1 MIGRPPCQGPLPFNE
16 TSHVLTPA
24 DSQVAPEFH
33 VPPNPRVLNL
43 CHLSPTPGELHAPN
57 LFGALSLKTPA
68 SPRPPDLPPRFP
80 SPGRLQP
87 PALGAL
93 TGLALLPPGAGRRR
107 GRCGA
112 ATSLQLV
119 RWGRRRG
126 GHGVG
131 DLGQRR
137 RRGTDAPSARTI
149 AERGSRGQHKPP
161 RCGHSERGE
170 GQGPSRS
177 AKCAL
182 APASP
187 PARGSSHR
195 NRNSARPPPRSRR
208 GGTGRDAPRAPR
220 GRTVPLHDGG
230 GAPHG
235 AGTRASHPGRA
246 AAARCLRAGPY
257 HPRPGGRRRRASR
270 RAGRL

>member
-1 MIGRPPCQGPLPFNE
+1 M
-16 TSHVLTPA
+16 TPA
-24 DSQVAPEFH
+24 
-33 VPPNPRVLNL
+33 PNSCRA
-43 CHLSPTPGELHAPN
+43 SPTHPLRGPQPE
-57 LFGALSLKTPA
+57 
-68 SPRPPDLPPRFP
+68 DPRFP
-80 SPGRLQP
+80 P
-87 PALGAL
+87 PARPPSEVPQSRGSPAPSPLGAL

-137 RRGTDAPSARTI
+137 RRGTDAPSASTI
-149 AERGSRGQHKPP
+149 AGKGSRGQHKPP
-161 RCGHSERGE
+161 RCGHPEWGE

-187 PARGSSHR
+187 PARGRSHR
-195 NRNSARPPPRSRR
+195 NRNSARLPPPSRR
-208 GGTGRDAPRAPR
+208 GGPGRDAPRAPR
-220 GRTVPLHDGG
+220 GRTVPLHGRGG
-230 GAPHG
+230 GASHG
-235 AGTRASHPGRA
+235 AAARASSPGQA

-257 HPRPGGRRRRASR
+257 HPGTRGCHKRASG

>member
-1 MIGRPPCQGPLPFNE
+1 MTGRPPCQGPLPFNE

-149 AERGSRGQHKPP
+149 AERGSRGQHKPR

-230 GAPHG
+230 DARQP
-235 AGTRASHPGRA
+235 PGRA

>member
-1 MIGRPPCQGPLPFNE
+1 M
-16 TSHVLTPA
+16 
-24 DSQVAPEFH
+24 
-33 VPPNPRVLNL
+33 
-43 CHLSPTPGELHAPN
+43 
-57 LFGALSLKTPA
+57 
-68 SPRPPDLPPRFP
+68 
-80 SPGRLQP
+80 
-87 PALGAL
+87 
-93 TGLALLPPGAGRRR
+93 
-107 GRCGA
+107 
-112 ATSLQLV
+112 
-119 RWGRRRG
+119 
-126 GHGVG
+126 G

-257 HPRPGGRRRRASR
+257 HPRPGSAAGARPGGLAACDRGPLCRREHRPWTAALPTHLRHTHTHPAPGVASALPLAPAPTRPGEGARRKTGSDR
-270 RAGRL
+270 D